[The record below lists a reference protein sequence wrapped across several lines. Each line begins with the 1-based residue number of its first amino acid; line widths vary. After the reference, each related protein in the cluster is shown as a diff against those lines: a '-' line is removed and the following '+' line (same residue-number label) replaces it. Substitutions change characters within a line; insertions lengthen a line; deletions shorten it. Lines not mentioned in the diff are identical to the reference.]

1 VVNLPTRCYSLPPRI
16 ATSLGS
22 GFAPGVTRPLLT
34 GPVALLCPQ
43 ALRSCSYGLMCQSAG
58 LPPTVLVARGGVL
71 AAWTTPCWSHGPSR
85 RYLCASFPAC
95 LDPYPGSSRGAR
107 TRFFPQDFGL
117 PPVRTGSA
125 LSSVRTATSVRGL
138 ISGLQS
144 VLYVQARRFAHHPGR
159 SYRNGLRR
167 WAAVVFTSE
176 PLVVC
181 YLPTPR
187 IC

>member
-1 VVNLPTRCYSLPPRI
+1 
-16 ATSLGS
+16 
-22 GFAPGVTRPLLT
+22 
-34 GPVALLCPQ
+34 
-43 ALRSCSYGLMCQSAG
+43 MCQSAG
-58 LPPTVLVARGGVL
+58 RSPAMLVARGGVL
-71 AAWTTPCWSHGPSR
+71 AAWTTRCWSNGPSR

-95 LDPYPGSSRGAR
+95 LDPYPGSLSGAY
-107 TRFFPQDFGL
+107 TRYFPPNIGL

-125 LSSVRTATSVRGL
+125 LSNVRAATSARGL

-144 VLYVQARRFAHHPGR
+144 FSHVQARRFAHHPGR
-159 SYRNGLRR
+159 SYPTTIRR
-167 WAAVVFTSE
+167 RAAVVSTSE